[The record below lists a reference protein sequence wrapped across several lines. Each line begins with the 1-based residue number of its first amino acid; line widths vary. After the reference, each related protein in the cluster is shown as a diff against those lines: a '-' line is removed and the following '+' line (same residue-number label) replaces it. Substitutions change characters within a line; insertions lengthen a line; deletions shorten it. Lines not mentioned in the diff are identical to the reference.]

1 MTGHLQA
8 GIGIRVAHR
17 ASPRARGSPWPVP
30 WTAVRA
36 PQVRT
41 FPVPEARTGHVPSAW
56 PRSMIRSRRVLI
68 ACRAFTASPRMSG
81 GRRALLADVRGT
93 HTEDDWP
100 GEFVGH
106 RSDRPGGLHA
116 CGVAIGDNDGDRRT
130 SGPGAPAPGTPAGGR
145 LGPDQGTGQGLPPAR
160 RGARTATLKLS
171 PARRRTPAGAASQG
185 ARPKNQK
192 EPPCLTTSAPPISST
207 PATTRAYSGTQA
219 DSRAREHRR
228 DRPVP
233 TAAPGFWL
241 VRQHGADDREGRPR
255 RHDMAN
261 QAHND
266 VGAAAADRR
275 PWSVR

>member
-17 ASPRARGSPWPVP
+17 ASRRARRSPWPVP

-106 RSDRPGGLHA
+106 RSDRPSGLHA
-116 CGVAIGDNDGDRRT
+116 CGVATGNNDGDRRT
-130 SGPGAPAPGTPAGGR
+130 SGSDACHGPRPGIRSRARSSSSAPGTPVGGR

-160 RGARTATLKLS
+160 RGTRTATLKLS
-171 PARRRTPAGAASQG
+171 PARRRTPAGAAGQG

-207 PATTRAYSGTQA
+207 PATTRAYLGTQA

-228 DRPVP
+228 DRPVR
-233 TAAPGFWL
+233 TA
-241 VRQHGADDREGRPR
+241 GAGVLAGTPAWRG
-255 RHDMAN
+255 
-261 QAHND
+261 
-266 VGAAAADRR
+266 
-275 PWSVR
+275 